1 MFLDHVLVVL
11 GFATAVGAVLATIRP
26 MNRKNPFWI

>member
-1 MFLDHVLVVL
+1 MFEHVFVVL

-26 MNRKNPFWI
+26 LQRKNPFWI